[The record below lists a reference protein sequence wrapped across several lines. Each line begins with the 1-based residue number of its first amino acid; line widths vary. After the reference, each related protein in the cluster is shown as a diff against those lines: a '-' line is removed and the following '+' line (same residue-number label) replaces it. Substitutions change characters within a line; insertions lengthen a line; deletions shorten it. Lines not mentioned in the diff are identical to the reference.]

1 MTWKKPNEGL
11 MEFLEYTMGAF
22 NCEKKKMF
30 GCPVYF
36 VNNNMFTEV
45 FQDDIFIR
53 LSESDREEI
62 LSTYDEATQFEPMKG
77 RKMKEYV
84 VLPESLYN
92 DPEKFQEWLNRS
104 NSYVSSLPIKKPKAK
119 KKK

>member
-1 MTWKKPNEGL
+1 VRE
-11 MEFLEYTMGAF
+11 
-22 NCEKKKMF
+22 KKMF

-36 VNNNMFTEV
+36 VNNNMFIGV

-77 RKMKEYV
+77 RKMKEYI

-92 DPEKFQEWLNRS
+92 DPEKFEEWLNRS
-104 NSYVSSLPIKKPKAK
+104 
-119 KKK
+119 

>member
-1 MTWKKPNEGL
+1 VRE
-11 MEFLEYTMGAF
+11 
-22 NCEKKKMF
+22 KKMF

-36 VNNNMFTEV
+36 VNNNMFIGV

-77 RKMKEYV
+77 RKMKEYI

-92 DPEKFQEWLNRS
+92 DPEKFEEWLKRS
-104 NSYVSSLPIKKPKAK
+104 
-119 KKK
+119 

>member
-1 MTWKKPNEGL
+1 MRE
-11 MEFLEYTMGAF
+11 
-22 NCEKKKMF
+22 KKMF

-36 VNNNMFTEV
+36 VNNNMFIGV

-77 RKMKEYV
+77 RKMKEYI

-92 DPEKFQEWLNRS
+92 DPEKFEEWLKRS
-104 NSYVSSLPIKKPKAK
+104 
-119 KKK
+119 

>member
-1 MTWKKPNEGL
+1 VRE
-11 MEFLEYTMGAF
+11 
-22 NCEKKKMF
+22 KKMF

-36 VNNNMFTEV
+36 VNNNMFTGV

-62 LSTYDEATQFEPMKG
+62 LSTYDEATQFEPMNG
-77 RKMKEYV
+77 RKMKEYI

-92 DPEKFQEWLNRS
+92 DPEKFEEWLNGS
-104 NSYVSSLPIKKPKAK
+104 NSYVYSLLLTFGIQIIKRH
-119 KKK
+119 